1 MITHDDDDDAPPTP
15 EELAAAARLAALVDG
30 LDGGVP
36 AVLAAED
43 RPLLET
49 AARIRSTRELSRER
63 REELLRGVF
72 VPPLRRRVL
81 GPLVAVMAAAAVLL
95 LVVRPPRSP
104 GLRSASAVVGRID
117 ATAAADAGSR
127 LDALYADRLASYRT
141 RILAG
146 GTR

>member
-1 MITHDDDDDAPPTP
+1 MITPDDDDDAPPTP

-43 RPLLET
+43 RPLIET
-49 AARIRSTRELSRER
+49 AARLRSARELSRER

-72 VPPLRRRVL
+72 VPRRRRVL
-81 GPLVAVMAAAAVLL
+81 GPLVAVLAAAAVLL

-141 RILAG
+141 RVLAG
-146 GTR
+146 GPR